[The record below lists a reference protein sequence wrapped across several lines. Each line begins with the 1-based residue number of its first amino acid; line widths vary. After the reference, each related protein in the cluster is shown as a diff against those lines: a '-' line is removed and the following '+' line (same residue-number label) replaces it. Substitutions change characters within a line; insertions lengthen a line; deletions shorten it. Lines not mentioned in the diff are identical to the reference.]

1 MRRTTVLLASIFVA
15 ATAVTVAFVI
25 DAPAASAAGAGY
37 VGKCGG
43 GRILLNADEKRT
55 FALHNQARRKTRN
68 LGLFC
73 VDPRLQK
80 VARAHSRDMI
90 QRDYFS
96 HTTKGTNRVGCD
108 RVKNSGYRFRYCA
121 ENIAWGQREK
131 GEPDNIMRSWMES
144 SGHRRNILNGR
155 YREVGIGTATG
166 TFRGQR
172 GVTTYTVDFG
182 TPL

>member
-15 ATAVTVAFVI
+15 AIAVTAALVI

-55 FALHNQARRKTRN
+55 FALHNQARKTRN
-68 LGLFC
+68 LRLFC

-96 HTTKGTNRVGCD
+96 HTTKGTNRSGCD

-172 GVTTYTVDFG
+172 DVTTYTVDFG
-182 TPL
+182 TRL